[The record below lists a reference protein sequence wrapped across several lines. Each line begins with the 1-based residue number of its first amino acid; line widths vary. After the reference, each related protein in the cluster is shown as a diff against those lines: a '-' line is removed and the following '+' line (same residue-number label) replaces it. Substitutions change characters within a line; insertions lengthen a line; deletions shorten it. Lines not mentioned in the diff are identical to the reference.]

1 MLLSLNEHLGLCS
14 RSWCMPSI
22 TATTTLCW
30 WLLRHMY
37 CCVILSVVADMLI
50 ELTQYLPLCLPP
62 WHLLYLINT
71 VCSYCFMFRSN
82 NVCNWPYVQL
92 LIWTNLALIVCLC
105 IVYMSLLHIYRYGRL
120 SLCSSICASLNICF
134 MNVCM
139 YVCPVLTS
147 RYEKGRS
154 PIHLYQ
160 HYRNHYCYISS
171 SSLRIFI

>member
-14 RSWCMPSI
+14 RSWCMPNI

-62 WHLLYLINT
+62 WHLLYLIYT

-92 LIWTNLALIVCLC
+92 LIWTNLALIVYLC
-105 IVYMSLLHIYRYGRL
+105 MVCHYCIYIDMVDYLYVLAYVHHWIYAVIAIFLVLLSESSYKDPCMLSQHYG
-120 SLCSSICASLNICF
+120 I
-134 MNVCM
+134 M
-139 YVCPVLTS
+139 YVSQGEMT
-147 RYEKGRS
+147 
-154 PIHLYQ
+154 
-160 HYRNHYCYISS
+160 
-171 SSLRIFI
+171 